1 MWTKRPSSPFRT
13 RRTPRSVQESLAP
26 AGGTITAVELQKRTR
41 SDRLNVF
48 IDGEFAFSLAAD
60 AGFRLK
66 VGAYVEADAL
76 RTLLDADASERAYQR
91 ALRFLA
97 ARPRSVLEIRR
108 RLRASGINEEPTSQ
122 VIDRLQ
128 NQGLLD
134 DAQFASYWVEQR
146 QAFRPRGPRAL
157 RSELSTKGVAR
168 EAMAPAIAAAAD
180 DQWDAACRAG
190 LREARRR
197 AGQGEREFTHTIGAY
212 LARRGFD
219 LGATRAAVRQLWQ
232 LVHETGSDI

>member
-1 MWTKRPSSPFRT
+1 MWTKRPSSLFRA
-13 RRTPRSVQESLAP
+13 RRAPASVHEAPEP
-26 AGGTITAVELQKRTR
+26 AGGTVTAVELQKRTR
-41 SDRLNVF
+41 SDRVNVC
-48 IDGEFAFSLAAD
+48 IDGKFAFSLAAD
-60 AGFRLK
+60 TGFRLK
-66 VGAYVEADAL
+66 IGECIEADGI
-76 RTLLDADASERAYQR
+76 RVLLDADASERAYQR

-97 ARPRSVLEIRR
+97 ARPRSVLEVRR
-108 RLRASGINEEPTSQ
+108 RLRASGIGEQPTSQ

-128 NQGLLD
+128 DHGLLD

-157 RSELSTKGVAR
+157 RSELSAKGVAR

-180 DQWDAACRAG
+180 DQCEAACRAG

-197 AGQGEREFTHTIGAY
+197 ASEGEREFARTVGAY

-219 LGATRAAVRQLWQ
+219 FGATRAAVRQLWR
-232 LVHETGSDI
+232 LVLDERGA